1 MNPYPKTDLLKK
13 VKTGMSQ
20 DMGTLRR
27 VIIVTIVCSNL
38 EGLLWHP
45 GVGLSENSKTGL
57 VQSNM

>member
-20 DMGTLRR
+20 DMDTLRR

-38 EGLLWHP
+38 VGLL
-45 GVGLSENSKTGL
+45 
-57 VQSNM
+57 